1 GSRAAWDNPPRGR
14 PASRPPAK
22 PARPKCSTLLAASIV
37 LPSYELHRD
46 AAERAEVG
54 VQRVALVREHHP
66 RKRARQH
73 EMARLER
80 NAVASEL
87 IGEPCYAEPGMT
99 EHAGR
104 NAGLLDLGI
113 LVHDAADPAQVDV
126 ERADRPAA
134 DDDAG
139 RRSIVGDRVENLARV
154 LQARI
159 DDLDRGNDVFG
170 RAQDL

>member
-1 GSRAAWDNPPRGR
+1 GSRAASDNPPRGR

-22 PARPKCSTLLAASIV
+22 PARARSSALLAASIL

-80 NAVASEL
+80 NPVASEL
-87 IGEPCYAEPGMT
+87 IGEPCDPGRGVVA
-99 EHAGR
+99 HARR
-104 NAGLLDLGI
+104 NADLVDIGLL
-113 LVHDAADPAQVDV
+113 
-126 ERADRPAA
+126 
-134 DDDAG
+134 
-139 RRSIVGDRVENLARV
+139 
-154 LQARI
+154 
-159 DDLDRGNDVFG
+159 
-170 RAQDL
+170 